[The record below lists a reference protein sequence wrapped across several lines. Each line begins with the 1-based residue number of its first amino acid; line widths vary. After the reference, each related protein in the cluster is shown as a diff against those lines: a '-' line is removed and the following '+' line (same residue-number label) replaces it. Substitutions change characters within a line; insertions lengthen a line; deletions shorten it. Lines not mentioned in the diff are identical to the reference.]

1 MRKNLIFESKLNRII
16 RESVRKV
23 LNEGM
28 YGYPDDIDQIILS
41 FENDSECMKMYENI
55 LRALYKKA
63 RKGVELDVELLANSS
78 VMKKLQSMIL
88 RKFRRY
94 QDNFTKESYG
104 NLRMF
109 IAEKMLRDVEEGN
122 YNF

>member
-1 MRKNLIFESKLNRII
+1 MRRNLLYENKLNRII
-16 RESVRKV
+16 RETVRKV

-28 YGYPDDIDQIILS
+28 YGYPDDLDQIVLA
-41 FENDSECMKMYENI
+41 FENDSECMKMYENV

-63 RKGVELDVELLANSS
+63 RRGVELDVETLANSS
-78 VMKKLQSMIL
+78 VMKKLQSMAL
-88 RKFRRY
+88 RKFKRY
-94 QDNFTKESYG
+94 QDNFTRESYA

-109 IAEKMLRDVEEGN
+109 IANKMLRDVEEGN